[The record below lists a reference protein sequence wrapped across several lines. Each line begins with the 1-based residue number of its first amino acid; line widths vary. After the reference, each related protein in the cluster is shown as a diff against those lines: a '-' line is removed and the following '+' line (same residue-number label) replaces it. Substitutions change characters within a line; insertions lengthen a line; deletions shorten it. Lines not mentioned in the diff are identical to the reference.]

1 MPALAKAFVMVVED
15 NADNMWIITEM
26 LNDED
31 RVRYCNV
38 RPSGKQLFA
47 FMQKDDVPPIN
58 LILLDLNLPGEDGY
72 GILQKIRVHPK
83 LSNAVVIAVT
93 ADNTAEDVAKARTAG
108 FDGFI
113 GKPLRH
119 DRFPNQLHRIM
130 DGEEVWEAH

>member
-1 MPALAKAFVMVVED
+1 MAPISKAYVLVVED

-26 LNDED
+26 LNDD
-31 RVRYCNV
+31 TRVRYCNV

-47 FMQKDDVPPIN
+47 FMAKEDVPPIN

-72 GILQKIRVHPK
+72 SILKKIRVHDK
-83 LSNAVVIAVT
+83 LQDVTVIAVT
-93 ADNTAEDVAKARTAG
+93 ADNTAEDVAKARAAG

-119 DRFPNQLHRIM
+119 DRFPDQLKKVM
-130 DGEEVWEAH
+130 EGEPVWEPF

>member
-1 MPALAKAFVMVVED
+1 MQRLTKAFVMVVED

-26 LNDED
+26 LNEEP

-38 RPSGKQLFA
+38 RPSGKQLFS
-47 FMQKDDVPPIN
+47 FMAKDDVPPIN
-58 LILLDLNLPGEDGY
+58 LVMLDLNLPGEDGY
-72 GILQKIRVHPK
+72 SILQKIRVHPK
-83 LSNAVVIAVT
+83 LMNAVIIAVS
-93 ADNTAEDVAKARTAG
+93 ADNTAEDVAKVRAAG

-119 DRFPNQLHRIM
+119 DRFPDQLRRIM

>member
-1 MPALAKAFVMVVED
+1 MAPISKAYVLVVED

-26 LNDED
+26 LNDD
-31 RVRYCNV
+31 TRVRYCNV

-47 FMQKDDVPPIN
+47 FMAKEDVPPIN

-72 GILQKIRVHPK
+72 SILKKIREHPK
-83 LSNAVVIAVT
+83 LQDVTVIAVT
-93 ADNTAEDVAKARTAG
+93 ADNTAEDVAKARGAG

-119 DRFPNQLHRIM
+119 DRFPDQLKKVM
-130 DGEEVWEAH
+130 EGEPVWEPF

>member
-1 MPALAKAFVMVVED
+1 MPPLAKAFVMVVED

-26 LNDED
+26 LNDEA

-58 LILLDLNLPGEDGY
+58 LVLLDLNLPGEDGY

-83 LSNAVVIAVT
+83 LSKAIVIAVT
-93 ADNTAEDVAKARTAG
+93 ADNTAEDVAKARSAG

-113 GKPLRH
+113 GKPLRQ

-130 DGEEVWEAH
+130 EGEPVWESH

>member
-1 MPALAKAFVMVVED
+1 MPPISKAFVMVVED

-26 LNDED
+26 LNDD
-31 RVRYCNV
+31 QRVRYCNV

-47 FMQKDDVPPIN
+47 FMAKDEVPPIN

-72 GILQKIRVHPK
+72 SILKKIRVHPK
-83 LSNAVVIAVT
+83 LEKAIVIAVT

-119 DRFPNQLHRIM
+119 DRFPDQLRRVM
-130 DGEEVWEAH
+130 AGEPVWEAI